1 MDSELR
7 RTMWCPKRC
16 DLLSFETRRNKKKP
30 AVTPVGTFGYVV
42 ALSMLYVIVTQPP
55 NIVDKLPSSIPMEFY
70 WIIIMLFG
78 VLGVKMSTATFELH
92 VCPTCKGVLLD
103 SNAIEQKFLDK
114 TRIGII
120 KLLNESTEQ
129 SELQCSSCTD
139 YMHVIKITYDDH
151 TERVRNTG
159 TRGTGS
165 HRNILLDIVLE
176 EVADVIEKGLFGY
189 SKMKI
194 EGCKQCS
201 SFWFDKG
208 EMRVIS
214 RPESQ
219 LVDEPSSSEDSGK

>member
-1 MDSELR
+1 
-7 RTMWCPKRC
+7 
-16 DLLSFETRRNKKKP
+16 
-30 AVTPVGTFGYVV
+30 
-42 ALSMLYVIVTQPP
+42 
-55 NIVDKLPSSIPMEFY
+55 
-70 WIIIMLFG
+70 
-78 VLGVKMSTATFELH
+78 

-139 YMHVIKITYDDH
+139 YMHVIKITYDDQ
-151 TERVRNTG
+151 TERVHNTG
-159 TRGTGS
+159 HSRG

-176 EVADVIEKGLFGY
+176 EVADVVEKALFGY

-201 SFWFDKG
+201 SFWFD
-208 EMRVIS
+208 
-214 RPESQ
+214 
-219 LVDEPSSSEDSGK
+219 